1 MPIRLVVR
9 RVILVALII
18 GFAWASEA
26 VASSASSC
34 SESTLFPDFKCPDR
48 SARPEN
54 AFNPMGMP
62 FLFEDPYI
70 TTGLNFAYV
79 YHRLPEGPA
88 FEGGEAQVLALQ
100 IRAAIT
106 EKLGF
111 IATKDGL
118 TFLRPGTGAAVA
130 EDTGIFDMT
139 VGFKYALFESEE
151 NNFILSPAIRYEI
164 PLGSKKLFQRN
175 GDGVIIPSA
184 SFRWGLGKLG
194 LDGAN
199 IIGGLGGQIPVDS
212 ASGSQSLFY
221 NLHLDYGIKVENSV
235 VKYIVPFIELN
246 GIHYTE
252 GGDGTKP
259 VYLSPLYG
267 GSTITI
273 TAAQLALGTGPFEA
287 GDVANLGST
296 GVAGQDIVVLGGGIR
311 IPTEWDISFGLLY
324 EGPITS
330 TQGIHDQRFTFMAT
344 WEL

>member
-1 MPIRLVVR
+1 MPTRLVVR
-9 RVILVALII
+9 RVILAALII

-26 VASSASSC
+26 VASSASPC
-34 SESTLFPDFKCPDR
+34 SESTLFPDFQCPDR

-79 YHRLPEGPA
+79 YHRLPEGAA
-88 FEGGEAQVLALQ
+88 FDGGEAQVLALQ

-106 EKLGF
+106 DKLGF

-118 TFLRPGTGAAVA
+118 TFLRPGKASVVA

-139 VGFKYALFESEE
+139 VGFKYALIESEE

-175 GDGVIIPSA
+175 GSGVIIPSA

-199 IIGGLGGQIPVDS
+199 LIAGLGGEIPVDS
-212 ASGSQSLFY
+212 ASGTESLFY
-221 NLHLDYGIKVENSV
+221 NVHLDYGIKVENSV
-235 VKYIVPFIELN
+235 VKYIVPFIEVN
-246 GIHYTE
+246 GFHYTE
-252 GGDGTKP
+252 GGDGMKA
-259 VYLSPLYG
+259 VYLRGGGAVSVTTAEAVLGSGPLV
-267 GSTITI
+267 
-273 TAAQLALGTGPFEA
+273 A

-296 GVAGQDIVVLGGGIR
+296 GASGLNLVVLGGGVR
-311 IPTEWDISFGLLY
+311 IPTKWDVSFGLLY
-324 EGPITS
+324 EGPIS
-330 TQGIHDQRFTFMAT
+330 SNEGIHDQRFTFMAT